1 MKVKVNH
8 LLDFNDLFMRTDEQ
22 LLEEILGAKTLRILA
37 TLDQTKVYNKYL
49 RNLVLELYGAESLLI
64 DKNFRSLLF
73 DLLRENEVR
82 VLAQTLGIANNISTS
97 DLYNKVKEKPIRR
110 GSSLE
115 ESLFN
120 FFNLIPPPLEY
131 KNIIASTEIFSPG
144 YSLFKHQRKAV
155 RNVKMLLNQQP
166 YKVLLHMPTG
176 SGKTRTAMN
185 VIADHL
191 REREPTIVTWL
202 AASEELC
209 EQAVGE
215 FQKAWHQLGNRS
227 IEIYRYWGTHK
238 IDIKEVKDGFFVAG
252 LPKMVQ
258 RIRHDGG
265 IDFISRL
272 ANLTSLIIMDEA
284 HQAIAPTYQT
294 ILEVLFNIGEKK
306 ELLGLSATPGRT
318 WNDIQA
324 DAKLADFFS
333 RRKVKLEIEG
343 YANPIDYL
351 TDQEYLARVNYRSLF
366 YENGRISPQDLNKIT
381 ESMDIPSQVLN
392 QLGQDEQRNLK
403 IIYEAENMIKRHKRI
418 IIFAPSVDSS
428 NLLASV
434 LLARGHL
441 AYSLT
446 GNTNSIRR
454 KKIIESYKDH
464 EIQPKILCNYGILT
478 TGFDAPETSAAIIAR
493 PTFSLVLYS
502 QMIGRAIRGSKV
514 GGNAEAEIVTLVDQ
528 DLPGFNTVANSF
540 INWED
545 VWE

>member
-1 MKVKVNH
+1 
-8 LLDFNDLFMRTDEQ
+8 MRTDEQ
-22 LLEEILGAKTLRILA
+22 LLEEILGAKTVRILA

-49 RNLVLELYGAESLLI
+49 RKLVLELYSAEILLL
-64 DKNFRSLLF
+64 DKKFRTLLF
-73 DLLRENEVR
+73 DLLRESEARDLV
-82 VLAQTLGIANNISTS
+82 QILGIPNNLSTS
-97 DLYNKVKEKPIRR
+97 DLYKKLKEITIRR
-110 GSSLE
+110 GSLIE
-115 ESLFN
+115 ENLFN

-131 KNIIASTEIFSPG
+131 RNTVDSTESFSSE
-144 YSLFKHQRKAV
+144 YALFKHQRRAV
-155 RNVKMLLNQQP
+155 RNVKMLLKQQP
-166 YKVLLHMPTG
+166 YKALLHMPTG

-215 FQKAWHQLGNRS
+215 FQKAWHQLGNRP
-227 IEIYRYWGTHK
+227 IEIYRYWGTNTIDMTK
-238 IDIKEVKDGFFVAG
+238 IKDGLFVAG

-258 RIRHDGG
+258 RIRQNGG
-265 IDFISRL
+265 IEFISRL
-272 ANLTSLIIMDEA
+272 ANVTSLIIMDEA

-318 WNDIQA
+318 WNDIHA
-324 DAKLADFFS
+324 DSKLANFFA
-333 RRKVKLEIEG
+333 RRKVKLEVDG
-343 YANPIDYL
+343 YSNPIDYL
-351 TDQEYLARVNYRSLF
+351 TDQEYLAKVKYRNLF
-366 YENGRISPQDLNKIT
+366 YENGSISPQDLDKIT
-381 ESMDIPSQVLN
+381 KSMDIPLQVLN
-392 QLGQDEQRNLK
+392 HLGQDEQRNLK
-403 IIYEAENMIKRHKRI
+403 IIYEAENMIKQHKRI
-418 IIFAPSVDSS
+418 IIFAPSVASS

-434 LLARGHL
+434 LHARGHL

-454 KKIIESYKDH
+454 KEIIDSYKDT
-464 EIQPKILCNYGILT
+464 EIQPKVLCNYGILT
-478 TGFDAPETSAAIIAR
+478 TGFDAPQTSAAIIAR

-514 GGNAEAEIVTLVDQ
+514 GGNAEAEIVTIIDHE
-528 DLPGFNTVANSF
+528 LPGFKTVADSF
-540 INWED
+540 VNWED